1 MSKSNKFEMSS
12 FSSYCAV
19 YREIDEENEANW
31 VIYDG
36 YKSFESVY
44 EDVITR
50 KQFKGFLVDWG
61 WFICGVTKDGL
72 KIELD
77 HTGNPTTNVTS

>member
-1 MSKSNKFEMSS
+1 MSS

-61 WFICGVTKDGL
+61 WFIYGVTKDGL
-72 KIELD
+72 KIKLD